1 MEIEIGVAKINKYA
15 SSESGDTLEVVE
27 RPNGGLSV
35 VLADGQRSGKSAKRI
50 SNMVVRKVVSL
61 LAEGVRDGPAAR
73 AASDY
78 LYSMRG
84 GKVLSTLNILS
95 IDLETFTLV
104 ISRNNPSPIYY
115 IKNAKHKIL
124 EEPSQPVGI
133 YRNTKPIITELPL
146 QAGLMVVAFTDGLVT
161 AGFRKS
167 KNIDIAAEMTQCE
180 EKEYSA
186 QQIADHLIGLALE
199 MDDHRPIDDTSIV
212 VLQITSKRGEQVR
225 KMSVLLPLNKLFVKN
240 EG

>member
-1 MEIEIGVAKINKYA
+1 MEIQIGVAKINKYA

-84 GKVLSTLNILS
+84 GKVLSTLNIIS
-95 IDLETFTLV
+95 IDLETFSLV

-115 IKNAKHKIL
+115 IKNTKSKIL
-124 EEPSQPVGI
+124 DEPSQPVGI

-167 KNIDIAAEMTQCE
+167 TKIDIATEMNKCE
-180 EKEYSA
+180 DKGYSA
-186 QQIADHLIGLALE
+186 QQIADHLIQLALE
-199 MDDHRPIDDTSIV
+199 LDDNRPIDDISIV
-212 VLQITSKRGEQVR
+212 VLQASPKRGDQIR
-225 KMSVLLPLNKLFVKN
+225 RMSVVLPLK
-240 EG
+240 

>member
-1 MEIEIGVAKINKYA
+1 MQIQIGVTKINKYA

-78 LYSMRG
+78 LYSMKG

-95 IDLETFTLV
+95 IDLETSSLV

-115 IKNAKHKIL
+115 IKNTKSKTL
-124 EEPSQPVGI
+124 DEPSKPVGV

-146 QAGLMVVAFTDGLVT
+146 QGGLTVVAFTDGLIT
-161 AGFRKS
+161 AGHRKNT
-167 KNIDIAAEMTQCE
+167 NIDIPTELVFCTDND
-180 EKEYSA
+180 YTA
-186 QQIADHLIGLALE
+186 QQIADHLIELALDL
-199 MDDHRPIDDTSIV
+199 DDHRPIDDVSIV
-212 VLQITSKRGEQVR
+212 VLNVSPKRGELVR
-225 KMSVLLPLNKLFVKN
+225 KMSVLLPIK
-240 EG
+240 

>member
-1 MEIEIGVAKINKYA
+1 MEIQIGVAKINKYA

-84 GKVLSTLNILS
+84 GKVVSTLNILS
-95 IDLETFTLV
+95 IDLESFSLV

-115 IKNAKHKIL
+115 IKNTKSNSL
-124 EEPSQPVGI
+124 NEPSQPVGV
-133 YRNTKPIITELPL
+133 YRNTKPIITEIPL
-146 QAGLMVVAFTDGLVT
+146 QVGLAVGAFTDGMIT
-161 AGFRKS
+161 AGQRKNT
-167 KNIDIAAEMTQCE
+167 KIDIPAELVRCTDE
-180 EKEYSA
+180 GYSA
-186 QQIADHLIGLALE
+186 QQTADRLIELALDL
-199 MDDHRPIDDTSIV
+199 DDHRPIDDVSIV
-212 VLQITSKRGEQVR
+212 VLQVTPRRDDPIRR
-225 KMSVLLPLNKLFVKN
+225 MSVTLPLK
-240 EG
+240 

>member
-1 MEIEIGVAKINKYA
+1 MEIQIGVAKINKYA

-35 VLADGQRSGKSAKRI
+35 VLADGQRSGNSAKRI

-95 IDLETFTLV
+95 IDLETYSLV

-115 IKNAKHKIL
+115 IKNTKNKVL
-124 EEPSQPVGI
+124 DEPSQPVGI
-133 YRNTKPIITELPL
+133 YRSTKPIITELPL
-146 QAGLMVVAFTDGLVT
+146 QAGLMVVAFTDGMIT
-161 AGFRKS
+161 AGQRKS
-167 KNIDIAAEMTQCE
+167 KKIDIPSEMVYCG
-180 EKEYSA
+180 EKEFSA
-186 QQIADHLIGLALE
+186 QQIADHLIELALDL
-199 MDDHRPIDDTSIV
+199 DDNRPIDDISIV
-212 VLQITSKRGEQVR
+212 VLQVSPKRGDQVR
-225 KMSVLLPLNKLFVKN
+225 KMSVLLPLK
-240 EG
+240 

>member
-1 MEIEIGVAKINKYA
+1 MELQIGVAKINKYA

-61 LAEGVRDGPAAR
+61 LAEGVRDGPTAR

-84 GKVLSTLNILS
+84 GKVLSTLNILT
-95 IDLETFTLV
+95 IDLETSSIV

-115 IKNAKHKIL
+115 IKNKKKNIL
-124 EEPSQPVGI
+124 DETSQPVGI
-133 YRNTKPIITELPL
+133 YRSTKPIITELPL
-146 QAGLMVVAFTDGLVT
+146 QAGLSIVAFTDGLVT
-161 AGFRKS
+161 AGHRKS
-167 KNIDIAAEMTQCE
+167 TSINILQELEHCTEQSF
-180 EKEYSA
+180 SA
-186 QQIADHLIGLALE
+186 QKIADHLISIALDL
-199 MDDHRPIDDTSIV
+199 DDNRPIDDVSIV
-212 VLQITSKRGEQVR
+212 VLQVIPNRGDTVR
-225 KMSVLLPLNKLFVKN
+225 RMTVNLPIK
-240 EG
+240 

>member
-1 MEIEIGVAKINKYA
+1 MEIQIGVAKINKYA

-84 GKVLSTLNILS
+84 GKVLSTLNIIS
-95 IDLETFTLV
+95 IDLETFSLV

-115 IKNAKHKIL
+115 IKNTKSKIL
-124 EEPSQPVGI
+124 DEPSQPVGI

-167 KNIDIAAEMTQCE
+167 TKIDIATEMNQCE
-180 EKEYSA
+180 DKGYSA
-186 QQIADHLIGLALE
+186 QQIADHLIQLALE
-199 MDDHRPIDDTSIV
+199 LDDNRPIDDISIV
-212 VLQITSKRGEQVR
+212 VLQASPKRGDQIR
-225 KMSVLLPLNKLFVKN
+225 RMSVVLPLK
-240 EG
+240 

>member
-95 IDLETFTLV
+95 IDLETFSLV

-115 IKNAKHKIL
+115 IKNTKNKVL
-124 EEPSQPVGI
+124 DETSQPVGI
-133 YRNTKPIITELPL
+133 YRNTKPIITEL
-146 QAGLMVVAFTDGLVT
+146 
-161 AGFRKS
+161 
-167 KNIDIAAEMTQCE
+167 
-180 EKEYSA
+180 
-186 QQIADHLIGLALE
+186 
-199 MDDHRPIDDTSIV
+199 
-212 VLQITSKRGEQVR
+212 
-225 KMSVLLPLNKLFVKN
+225 
-240 EG
+240 

>member
-1 MEIEIGVAKINKYA
+1 MEIQIGVAKINKYA
-15 SSESGDTLEVVE
+15 TSESGDTLEVIE

-61 LAEGVRDGPAAR
+61 LAEGVRDGAAAR

-95 IDLETFTLV
+95 IDLESYTLV
-104 ISRNNPSPIYY
+104 ISRNNPSPIFY
-115 IKNAKHKIL
+115 IKNKKNKSL
-124 EEPSQPVGI
+124 DEPSKPVGV

-146 QAGLMVVAFTDGLVT
+146 QSGLTVIAFTDGMIT
-161 AGFRKS
+161 AGERKG
-167 KNIDIAAEMTQCE
+167 KKIDIQKELENCVE
-180 EKEYSA
+180 ESFSA
-186 QQIADHLIGLALE
+186 QQIADHMIKLALDL
-199 MDDHRPIDDTSIV
+199 DDHRPIDDTSLV
-212 VLQITSKRGEQVR
+212 VLQVTPRRGDVIR
-225 KMSVLLPLNKLFVKN
+225 RMSVYLPLK
-240 EG
+240 

>member
-1 MEIEIGVAKINKYA
+1 MELQIGVAKINKYA

-27 RPNGGLSV
+27 RPNGGVSV

-84 GKVLSTLNILS
+84 GKVVSTLNILS
-95 IDLETFTLV
+95 IDLETTSIV

-115 IKNAKHKIL
+115 IKNKKKKTLDETSH
-124 EEPSQPVGI
+124 PVGI

-146 QAGLMVVAFTDGLVT
+146 QAGLSIVAFTDGLVT
-161 AGFRKS
+161 AGHRKS
-167 KNIDIAAEMTQCE
+167 TSIDILGELELCT
-180 EKEYSA
+180 EKSFSA
-186 QQIADHLIGLALE
+186 QEIADHLINIALDL
-199 MDDHRPIDDTSIV
+199 DDNRPIDDTSIV
-212 VLQITSKRGEQVR
+212 VLRVIPARGDQIRRMTVS
-225 KMSVLLPLNKLFVKN
+225 LPIK
-240 EG
+240 

>member
-1 MEIEIGVAKINKYA
+1 MEIQIGVAKINKYA

-95 IDLETFTLV
+95 IDLETFSLV

-115 IKNAKHKIL
+115 IKNTKNKIL
-124 EEPSQPVGI
+124 DEPSQPVGI

-146 QAGLMVVAFTDGLVT
+146 QAGLLVIAFTDGLVT

-167 KNIDIAAEMTQCE
+167 KNIDIAAEMNICDDQGYT
-180 EKEYSA
+180 A
-186 QQIADHLIGLALE
+186 QQVADHLIELALE
-199 MDDHRPIDDTSIV
+199 LDDNRPIDDISIV
-212 VLQITSKRGEQVR
+212 VLRISPKRGDQIR
-225 KMSVLLPLNKLFVKN
+225 RMSVVLPLK
-240 EG
+240 